1 MSHEKKTVIDTVR
14 GTAEVSRRQLL
25 RGTAIAAGG
34 ATLLA
39 VTLSATAARAQAA
52 KMSQA
57 DAAYQGTANGDQSC
71 ANCAVF
77 VAPSSCGVVEGT
89 ISPTGWCKLYQK
101 K

>member
-1 MSHEKKTVIDTVR
+1 MSHGKKTVIDTVK
-14 GTAEVSRRQLL
+14 GTAEVSRRQML

-39 VTLSATAARAQAA
+39 VTLSATAVRAQAA

-57 DAAYQGTANGDQSC
+57 EATYQNTPKGDQSC
-71 ANCAVF
+71 GNCALF

-89 ISPTGWCKLYQK
+89 ISPMGWCKLYQK

>member
-1 MSHEKKTVIDTVR
+1 MSHGKKTVIDTVK

-39 VTLSATAARAQAA
+39 VTLSTTAARAQAA
-52 KMSQA
+52 KISQA
-57 DAAYQGTANGDQSC
+57 DAAYQGTAKGEQSC
-71 ANCAVF
+71 ANCSLF